1 MSEEAEESK
10 HQEPATIDKALIQKM
25 EELSEQLIEERRNTK
40 APSNYPTKDM
50 LSQFKEIGE
59 LDLKTGK
66 EIV

>member
-1 MSEEAEESK
+1 
-10 HQEPATIDKALIQKM
+10 M

-50 LSQFKEIGE
+50 LGQFKDIGE

-66 EIV
+66 GIV